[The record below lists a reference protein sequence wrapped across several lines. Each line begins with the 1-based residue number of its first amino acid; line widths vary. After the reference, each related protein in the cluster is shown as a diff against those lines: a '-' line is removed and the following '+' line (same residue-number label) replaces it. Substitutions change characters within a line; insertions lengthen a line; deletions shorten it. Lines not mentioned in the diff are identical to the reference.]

1 MGARRVGALITEA
14 IGALERLVPIVVFLL
29 AITVVAEIAERA
41 GVFDVAGHWVAHAG
55 RHRAWALWVLFA
67 LLAVLSTVVLS
78 IDTTAVLLTPVGLA
92 VARQVGLDARLFAV
106 TTLWIANTG
115 SLLLPVSNL
124 TNLLALHSFQ
134 RQGLGHVDYLALAWA
149 PALACVVVTLLLL
162 VVLHRRTLA
171 ARYEVDPPA
180 DPHDPVLL
188 RWSAVV
194 CIALGPLFA
203 VGAPPWAVSLVAA
216 ALLLS
221 VGLWRAPDLLRGLP
235 VPWLMAAGFV
245 AVAVSVEVLHRHG
258 LDALVDRV
266 VPSGTGATA
275 LLAVAGLGAGLA
287 NVVNNLPAYLIIE
300 PAVADSSTRLMALLV
315 GVNAGPLVTP
325 WASLATLLWLARC
338 RSVGVA
344 IPWRWLVPA
353 GRRAQC
359 CPCRQA
365 PWRWRS

>member
-1 MGARRVGALITEA
+1 LGARRVGALITEA

-67 LLAVLSTVVLS
+67 L
-78 IDTTAVLLTPVGLA
+78 
-92 VARQVGLDARLFAV
+92 
-106 TTLWIANTG
+106 ANTG

-258 LDALVDRV
+258 LDAVVDRV

-344 IPWRWLVPA
+344 IPWRWLAPA
-353 GRRAQC
+353 GAAC
-359 CPCRQA
+359 A
-365 PWRWRS
+365 VLSVSAGTVALAFVT

>member
-67 LLAVLSTVVLS
+67 L
-78 IDTTAVLLTPVGLA
+78 
-92 VARQVGLDARLFAV
+92 
-106 TTLWIANTG
+106 ANTG

-245 AVAVSVEVLHRHG
+245 AVAVSVEVLHPHG
-258 LDALVDRV
+258 LDAVVDRV
-266 VPSGTGATA
+266 VP
-275 LLAVAGLGAGLA
+275 
-287 NVVNNLPAYLIIE
+287 
-300 PAVADSSTRLMALLV
+300 
-315 GVNAGPLVTP
+315 
-325 WASLATLLWLARC
+325 
-338 RSVGVA
+338 
-344 IPWRWLVPA
+344 
-353 GRRAQC
+353 
-359 CPCRQA
+359 
-365 PWRWRS
+365 

>member
-67 LLAVLSTVVLS
+67 L
-78 IDTTAVLLTPVGLA
+78 
-92 VARQVGLDARLFAV
+92 
-106 TTLWIANTG
+106 ANTG

-245 AVAVSVEVLHRHG
+245 AVAVSVEGLHRHG
-258 LDALVDRV
+258 LDAVVDRV

-353 GRRAQC
+353 GA
-359 CPCRQA
+359 A
-365 PWRWRS
+365 

>member
-67 LLAVLSTVVLS
+67 L
-78 IDTTAVLLTPVGLA
+78 
-92 VARQVGLDARLFAV
+92 
-106 TTLWIANTG
+106 ANTG

-258 LDALVDRV
+258 LDAVVDRV

-325 WASLATLLWLARC
+325 WGLPRHPALAGSVPQRRRRHPVALAGPCGGGVRSAVRVGRHRGAGVRDLSPTGDRC
-338 RSVGVA
+338 D
-344 IPWRWLVPA
+344 
-353 GRRAQC
+353 GRHG
-359 CPCRQA
+359 
-365 PWRWRS
+365 

>member
-67 LLAVLSTVVLS
+67 L
-78 IDTTAVLLTPVGLA
+78 
-92 VARQVGLDARLFAV
+92 
-106 TTLWIANTG
+106 ANTG

-221 VGLWRAPDLLRGLP
+221 IGLWRAPDLLRGLP

-258 LDALVDRV
+258 LDAVVDRV

-325 WASLATLLWLARC
+325 WASLATLLWLAR
-338 RSVGVA
+338 
-344 IPWRWLVPA
+344 
-353 GRRAQC
+353 
-359 CPCRQA
+359 
-365 PWRWRS
+365 

>member
-1 MGARRVGALITEA
+1 MGA
-14 IGALERLVPIVVFLL
+14 
-29 AITVVAEIAERA
+29 
-41 GVFDVAGHWVAHAG
+41 
-55 RHRAWALWVLFA
+55 LFA
-67 LLAVLSTVVLS
+67 LLAVLCTVVLS

-124 TNLLALHSFQ
+124 TNLLALGTSFQ
-134 RQGLGHVDYLALAWA
+134 RQGLGHGDYLALAWA

-162 VVLHRRTLA
+162 VAAPHRRTLA

-188 RWSAVV
+188 RWAAVG
-194 CIALGPLFA
+194 CIALVPLFA
-203 VGAPPWAVSLVAA
+203 ARAPPWAVSLVAA
-216 ALLLS
+216 ALLLA

-235 VPWLMAAGFV
+235 VPWLMAAGFI
-245 AVAVSVEVLHRHG
+245 AVAVGVEVLHRHG

-275 LLAVAGLGAGLA
+275 LLGVAGLGAGLA
-287 NVVNNLPAYLIIE
+287 NVVNNLPAYLVIE
-300 PAVADSSTRLMALLV
+300 PAGGRSLARLMALLV
-315 GVNAGPLVTP
+315 WVNAGPLVTP
-325 WASLATLLWLARC
+325 WASLATLLWLARR

-353 GRRAQC
+353 GAAC
-359 CPCRQA
+359 A
-365 PWRWRS
+365 LLSVAAGTVALALVT

>member
-67 LLAVLSTVVLS
+67 L
-78 IDTTAVLLTPVGLA
+78 
-92 VARQVGLDARLFAV
+92 
-106 TTLWIANTG
+106 ANTG

-245 AVAVSVEVLHRHG
+245 AVAVSVGVLHRHG
-258 LDALVDRV
+258 LDAVVDRV

-353 GRRAQC
+353 GAAC
-359 CPCRQA
+359 A
-365 PWRWRS
+365 VLSVSAGTVALAFVT

>member
-67 LLAVLSTVVLS
+67 L
-78 IDTTAVLLTPVGLA
+78 
-92 VARQVGLDARLFAV
+92 
-106 TTLWIANTG
+106 ANTG

-221 VGLWRAPDLLRGLP
+221 IGLWRAPDLLRGLP

-275 LLAVAGLGAGLA
+275 LLGVAGLGAGLA
-287 NVVNNLPAYLIIE
+287 NVVNNLPAYLVIE
-300 PAVADSSTRLMALLV
+300 PAVADSSARLMALLV

-353 GRRAQC
+353 RAAC
-359 CPCRQA
+359 A
-365 PWRWRS
+365 VLFVSAGTVALAFVT

>member
-1 MGARRVGALITEA
+1 LGARRVGALITEA

-67 LLAVLSTVVLS
+67 L
-78 IDTTAVLLTPVGLA
+78 
-92 VARQVGLDARLFAV
+92 
-106 TTLWIANTG
+106 ANTG

-134 RQGLGHVDYLALAWA
+134 RQGLGHGDYLALAWA

-188 RWSAVV
+188 RWAAVV

-203 VGAPPWAVSLVAA
+203 AGAPPWAVSLVAA
-216 ALLLS
+216 ALLLA

-235 VPWLMAAGFV
+235 VPWLMAAGFI
-245 AVAVSVEVLHRHG
+245 AVAVGVEVLHRHG

-275 LLAVAGLGAGLA
+275 LLGVAGLGAGLA
-287 NVVNNLPAYLIIE
+287 NVVNNLPAYLVIE
-300 PAVADSSTRLMALLV
+300 PAVADSSARLMALLV

-338 RSVGVA
+338 RSLGVA

-353 GRRAQC
+353 GAAC
-359 CPCRQA
+359 A
-365 PWRWRS
+365 LLSVAAGTVALALVT

>member
-1 MGARRVGALITEA
+1 LGARRVGALITEA

-67 LLAVLSTVVLS
+67 L
-78 IDTTAVLLTPVGLA
+78 
-92 VARQVGLDARLFAV
+92 
-106 TTLWIANTG
+106 ANTG

-134 RQGLGHVDYLALAWA
+134 RQGLGHGDYLALAWA

-188 RWSAVV
+188 RWAAVV

-203 VGAPPWAVSLVAA
+203 AGAPPWAVSLVAA
-216 ALLLS
+216 ALLLA

-235 VPWLMAAGFV
+235 VPWLMAAGFI
-245 AVAVSVEVLHRHG
+245 AVAVGVEVLHRHG

-275 LLAVAGLGAGLA
+275 LLGVAGLGAGLA
-287 NVVNNLPAYLIIE
+287 NVVNNLPAYLVIE
-300 PAVADSSTRLMALLV
+300 PAVADSSARLMALLV

-353 GRRAQC
+353 GAAC
-359 CPCRQA
+359 A
-365 PWRWRS
+365 LLSVAAGTVALALVT

>member
-67 LLAVLSTVVLS
+67 L
-78 IDTTAVLLTPVGLA
+78 
-92 VARQVGLDARLFAV
+92 
-106 TTLWIANTG
+106 ANTG

-275 LLAVAGLGAGLA
+275 LLGVAGLGAGLA

-353 GRRAQC
+353 GAAC
-359 CPCRQA
+359 A
-365 PWRWRS
+365 VLSVSAGTVALAFVT

>member
-67 LLAVLSTVVLS
+67 L
-78 IDTTAVLLTPVGLA
+78 
-92 VARQVGLDARLFAV
+92 
-106 TTLWIANTG
+106 ANTG

-134 RQGLGHVDYLALAWA
+134 RQGLGHGDYLALAWA

-188 RWSAVV
+188 RWAAVV

-203 VGAPPWAVSLVAA
+203 AGAPPWAVSLVAA
-216 ALLLS
+216 ALLLA

-235 VPWLMAAGFV
+235 VPWLMAAGFI
-245 AVAVSVEVLHRHG
+245 AVAVGVEVLHRHG

-353 GRRAQC
+353 GAAC
-359 CPCRQA
+359 A
-365 PWRWRS
+365 LLSVAAGTVALALVT

>member
-67 LLAVLSTVVLS
+67 L
-78 IDTTAVLLTPVGLA
+78 
-92 VARQVGLDARLFAV
+92 
-106 TTLWIANTG
+106 ANTG

-245 AVAVSVEVLHRHG
+245 AVAVSVEGLHRHG
-258 LDALVDRV
+258 LDAVVDRV

-275 LLAVAGLGAGLA
+275 LLGVAGLGAGLA

-353 GRRAQC
+353 GAAC
-359 CPCRQA
+359 A
-365 PWRWRS
+365 VLSVSAGTVALAFVT

>member
-67 LLAVLSTVVLS
+67 L
-78 IDTTAVLLTPVGLA
+78 
-92 VARQVGLDARLFAV
+92 
-106 TTLWIANTG
+106 ANTG

-258 LDALVDRV
+258 LDAVVDRV

-353 GRRAQC
+353 GAAC
-359 CPCRQA
+359 A
-365 PWRWRS
+365 VLSVSAGTVALAFVT

>member
-1 MGARRVGALITEA
+1 M
-14 IGALERLVPIVVFLL
+14 
-29 AITVVAEIAERA
+29 
-41 GVFDVAGHWVAHAG
+41 
-55 RHRAWALWVLFA
+55 
-67 LLAVLSTVVLS
+67 
-78 IDTTAVLLTPVGLA
+78 
-92 VARQVGLDARLFAV
+92 
-106 TTLWIANTG
+106 
-115 SLLLPVSNL
+115 
-124 TNLLALHSFQ
+124 
-134 RQGLGHVDYLALAWA
+134 
-149 PALACVVVTLLLL
+149 TLLLL

-258 LDALVDRV
+258 LDAVVDRV

-353 GRRAQC
+353 GAAC
-359 CPCRQA
+359 A
-365 PWRWRS
+365 VLSVSAGTVALAFVT

>member
-67 LLAVLSTVVLS
+67 L
-78 IDTTAVLLTPVGLA
+78 
-92 VARQVGLDARLFAV
+92 
-106 TTLWIANTG
+106 ANTG

-258 LDALVDRV
+258 LDAVVDRV

-344 IPWRWLVPA
+344 IPWRWLAPA
-353 GRRAQC
+353 GAAC
-359 CPCRQA
+359 A
-365 PWRWRS
+365 VLSVSAGTVALAFVT

>member
-67 LLAVLSTVVLS
+67 L
-78 IDTTAVLLTPVGLA
+78 
-92 VARQVGLDARLFAV
+92 
-106 TTLWIANTG
+106 ANTG

-245 AVAVSVEVLHRHG
+245 AVAVSVEGLHRHG
-258 LDALVDRV
+258 LDAVVDRV

-325 WASLATLLWLARC
+325 WASLATLLWLAR
-338 RSVGVA
+338 
-344 IPWRWLVPA
+344 
-353 GRRAQC
+353 
-359 CPCRQA
+359 
-365 PWRWRS
+365 

>member
-67 LLAVLSTVVLS
+67 L
-78 IDTTAVLLTPVGLA
+78 
-92 VARQVGLDARLFAV
+92 
-106 TTLWIANTG
+106 ANTG

-221 VGLWRAPDLLRGLP
+221 IGLWRAPDLLRGLP

-258 LDALVDRV
+258 LDAVVDRV

-287 NVVNNLPAYLIIE
+287 NVVNTLPAYLIIE

-325 WASLATLLWLARC
+325 WASLATLLWLAR
-338 RSVGVA
+338 
-344 IPWRWLVPA
+344 
-353 GRRAQC
+353 
-359 CPCRQA
+359 
-365 PWRWRS
+365 

>member
-1 MGARRVGALITEA
+1 LGARRVGALITEA

-67 LLAVLSTVVLS
+67 L
-78 IDTTAVLLTPVGLA
+78 
-92 VARQVGLDARLFAV
+92 
-106 TTLWIANTG
+106 ANTG

-245 AVAVSVEVLHRHG
+245 AVAVSVEGLHRHG
-258 LDALVDRV
+258 LDAVVDRV

-353 GRRAQC
+353 RAAC
-359 CPCRQA
+359 A
-365 PWRWRS
+365 VLSVSAGTVALAFVT

>member
-67 LLAVLSTVVLS
+67 L
-78 IDTTAVLLTPVGLA
+78 
-92 VARQVGLDARLFAV
+92 
-106 TTLWIANTG
+106 ANTG

-245 AVAVSVEVLHRHG
+245 AVAVSVEGLHRHG
-258 LDALVDRV
+258 LDAVVDRV

-300 PAVADSSTRLMALLV
+300 PAVADSSTSLMALLV

-353 GRRAQC
+353 GAAC
-359 CPCRQA
+359 A
-365 PWRWRS
+365 VLSVSAGTVALAFVT

>member
-1 MGARRVGALITEA
+1 LGARRVGALITEA

-67 LLAVLSTVVLS
+67 L
-78 IDTTAVLLTPVGLA
+78 
-92 VARQVGLDARLFAV
+92 
-106 TTLWIANTG
+106 ANTG

-124 TNLLALHSFQ
+124 TDLLALHSFQ
-134 RQGLGHVDYLALAWA
+134 RQGLGHGDYLALAWA

-188 RWSAVV
+188 RWAAVV

-203 VGAPPWAVSLVAA
+203 AGAPPWAVSLVAA
-216 ALLLS
+216 ALLLA

-235 VPWLMAAGFV
+235 VPWLMAAGFI
-245 AVAVSVEVLHRHG
+245 AVAVGVEVLHRHG

-275 LLAVAGLGAGLA
+275 LLGVAGLGAGLA
-287 NVVNNLPAYLIIE
+287 NVVNNLPAYLVIE
-300 PAVADSSTRLMALLV
+300 PAVADSSARLMALLV

-338 RSVGVA
+338 RSLGVA

-353 GRRAQC
+353 GAAC
-359 CPCRQA
+359 A
-365 PWRWRS
+365 LLSVAAGTVALALVT

>member
-67 LLAVLSTVVLS
+67 L
-78 IDTTAVLLTPVGLA
+78 
-92 VARQVGLDARLFAV
+92 
-106 TTLWIANTG
+106 ANTG

-245 AVAVSVEVLHRHG
+245 AVAVSVEGLHRHG
-258 LDALVDRV
+258 LDAVVDRV

-353 GRRAQC
+353 RAAC
-359 CPCRQA
+359 A
-365 PWRWRS
+365 VLSVSAGTVALAFVT

>member
-1 MGARRVGALITEA
+1 M
-14 IGALERLVPIVVFLL
+14 
-29 AITVVAEIAERA
+29 
-41 GVFDVAGHWVAHAG
+41 
-55 RHRAWALWVLFA
+55 
-67 LLAVLSTVVLS
+67 
-78 IDTTAVLLTPVGLA
+78 
-92 VARQVGLDARLFAV
+92 
-106 TTLWIANTG
+106 
-115 SLLLPVSNL
+115 
-124 TNLLALHSFQ
+124 
-134 RQGLGHVDYLALAWA
+134 
-149 PALACVVVTLLLL
+149 TLLLL

-216 ALLLS
+216 AHLLS
-221 VGLWRAPDLLRGLP
+221 IGLWRAPDLLRGLP

-245 AVAVSVEVLHRHG
+245 AVAVSVEGLHRHG
-258 LDALVDRV
+258 LDAVVDRV

-287 NVVNNLPAYLIIE
+287 NVVNNLPAYLIVE

-325 WASLATLLWLARC
+325 WASLATLLWLAR
-338 RSVGVA
+338 
-344 IPWRWLVPA
+344 
-353 GRRAQC
+353 
-359 CPCRQA
+359 
-365 PWRWRS
+365 

>member
-1 MGARRVGALITEA
+1 MYLVEPPPTTGAVVRV
-14 IGALERLVPIVVFLL
+14 VPIVVFLL
-29 AITVVAEIAERA
+29 AITVVAVIAERA

-67 LLAVLSTVVLS
+67 L
-78 IDTTAVLLTPVGLA
+78 
-92 VARQVGLDARLFAV
+92 
-106 TTLWIANTG
+106 ANTG

-221 VGLWRAPDLLRGLP
+221 IGLWRAPDLLRGLP

-258 LDALVDRV
+258 LDAVVDRV

-325 WASLATLLWLARC
+325 WASLATLLWLAR
-338 RSVGVA
+338 
-344 IPWRWLVPA
+344 
-353 GRRAQC
+353 
-359 CPCRQA
+359 
-365 PWRWRS
+365 